1 MPAPALPLL
10 CALLRGESPAWPAD
24 AGDEAAEAFLR
35 EARYHGVTPLL
46 DARFRNPASDTRIRP
61 GGGERAGSE
70 TSWPEAIRRACRED
84 ALVQAV
90 NELRRRTELVR
101 VLDVL
106 AAAGVAPLVLKG
118 TALAYSH
125 YADPALRPRADTD
138 LLVAPPDRDAALRI
152 LRELGYRRVTG
163 PAGTFVGYQAEMTR
177 IDAHGMACSVDLHWR
192 ISNAQSFAWLFTF
205 DELAAASRP
214 LDALGPHARRL
225 CDAHALVVAL
235 LHRAGNNA
243 FVEPGFG
250 DRLIWLHDFRV
261 LADAMTDDGPAR
273 FVRLVGE
280 KRIAALAIEGL
291 RSCAACLPSPRLDA
305 LISALE
311 SSAAPRSGADLL
323 RAGRLRRE
331 WLELKAIP
339 TMRARLSYL
348 AGRALPDAQY
358 MRERFPDAGRRA
370 LPLLHA
376 RRWLGAVVPPGSER
390 ER

>member
-46 DARFRNPASDTRIRP
+46 DARFRKSGSDP
-61 GGGERAGSE
+61 HFGSLSGRVGWE
-70 TSWPEAIRRACRED
+70 ANWPEAILTACRED

-90 NELRRRTELVR
+90 NELARRNELVR
-101 VLDVL
+101 VLAGL
-106 AAAGVAPLVLKG
+106 AEAGVAPLILKG

-163 PAGTFVGYQAEMTR
+163 PAGTYVGYQAEMTR

-214 LDALGPHARRL
+214 LDALGAHARRL

-243 FVEPGFG
+243 FIDAGFG

-261 LADAMTDDGPAR
+261 LTDAMTDDELAR
-273 FVRLVGE
+273 VVRLVAD
-280 KRIAALAIEGL
+280 KRIAAIAIDGL
-291 RSCAACLPSPRLDA
+291 RRCGECLPSPRLDA

-311 SSAAPRSGADLL
+311 RGAAPRSGADLL

-339 TMRARLSYL
+339 TLRARLAYL

-358 MRERFPDAGRRA
+358 MRERFPGSSRA

-376 RRWLGAVVPPGSER
+376 RRWLGGLAPRGTVR

>member
-163 PAGTFVGYQAEMTR
+163 PAGTYVGYQAEMTR

-261 LADAMTDDGPAR
+261 LADAMDDHALAR
-273 FVRLVGE
+273 FVGLAGE
-280 KRIAALAIEGL
+280 KRFAAIAIEGL
-291 RSCAACLPSPRLDA
+291 RQCAGSMPSAHLHT
-305 LISALE
+305 LIASLE
-311 SSAAPRSGADLL
+311 RSPMATSGAGFL

-331 WLELKAIP
+331 WLELRAVP
-339 TMRARLSYL
+339 TMRARLACL
-348 AGRALPDAQY
+348 AGRVLPDASY
-358 MRERFPDAGRRA
+358 MRERFPDAQGRA
-370 LPLLHA
+370 LPLLHVQRWFGRLVP
-376 RRWLGAVVPPGSER
+376 RRSAR